1 MKTEGIKKITILFVI
16 VVVIHLLFG
25 VVLVTRE

>member
-25 VVLVTRE
+25 VALVTRE